1 MIRNIISALFTF
13 KGLYVVFVIAIVV
26 YGSLHLPGG
35 FTPRQLFTLIM
46 LAACIKKESAIVH
59 NHVIGLYVLFI
70 FSFGVSSF
78 VTGYEIKYLS
88 QLFSNYMVSF
98 VAIWATKILITKYN
112 RKDVFINIFIVLG
125 VLDSIIT
132 ICQTF
137 GFALGDNLLSFFRLY
152 SSQIIMEDLNPKRA
166 EAMEYIDAYDT
177 LSDFSDMAAKPQ
189 KGVSLMEH
197 VIPGAFNSGVYNG
210 YFLMTTGILSIR
222 LLQKDFGFLRLIPWS
237 IITFACI
244 CAQER
249 GPIVIL
255 LILSFYAFYK
265 ILKSR
270 HVKKRKL
277 SILIFTIALISI
289 IRAVFLFVSRAGS
302 RIGNI
307 GLEDKSRQGI
317 YEDALTYY
325 FDYPIFGGYFR
336 FAENTDTA
344 PHNLILN
351 AFIYGGF
358 IGGVAIVIMLYL
370 QFKPIIKTLWKK
382 INNENEYCFYVGL
395 AYTAFTLNSFL
406 HNRSVITG
414 DVIVWMLWAAFYYDY
429 KKLKKTKSKR
439 IREY

>member
-1 MIRNIISALFTF
+1 MIRNIISTLFTF

-46 LAACIKKESAIVH
+46 LVACLKNESTIVH
-59 NHVIGLYVLFI
+59 NHIIGLYVLFI

-78 VTGYEIKYLS
+78 VTGYEIKYIS
-88 QLFSNYMVSF
+88 QLFSDYMVSL
-98 VAIWATKILITKYN
+98 VAIWATKILITKYR

-132 ICQTF
+132 ICQTI
-137 GFALGDNLLSFFRLY
+137 GLALGDSLLSFFHLY
-152 SSQIIMEDLNPKRA
+152 GSQIIIEGLNPKRA
-166 EAMEYIDAYDT
+166 EAMAYFDAYDT
-177 LSDFSDMAAKPQ
+177 LSPQ
-189 KGVSLMEH
+189 KGVSLMGH

-210 YFLMTTGILSIR
+210 YFLMTTGIMSIR
-222 LLQKDFGFLRLIPWS
+222 LLQKNFSFLRLIPWS

-255 LILSFYAFYK
+255 LPLSFYAFYK

-270 HVKKRKL
+270 HVKKRNL
-277 SILIFTIALISI
+277 SILIFTIALFSI
-289 IRAVFLFVSRAGS
+289 IGLIFIFVSRVGS
-302 RIGNI
+302 RFGNI
-307 GLEDKSRQGI
+307 GLEDKSRQRI

-325 FDYPIFGGYFR
+325 LDYPLFGGYFR
-336 FAENTDTA
+336 FAENTGTA

-358 IGGVAIVIMLYL
+358 IGGAAIVRILYL

-382 INNENEYCFYVGL
+382 LDKENEYCFYVGL
-395 AYTAFTLNSFL
+395 AYTAFTLNSLL
-406 HNRSVITG
+406 HNRSIITG

-429 KKLKKTKSKR
+429 KKIKKSLFRR